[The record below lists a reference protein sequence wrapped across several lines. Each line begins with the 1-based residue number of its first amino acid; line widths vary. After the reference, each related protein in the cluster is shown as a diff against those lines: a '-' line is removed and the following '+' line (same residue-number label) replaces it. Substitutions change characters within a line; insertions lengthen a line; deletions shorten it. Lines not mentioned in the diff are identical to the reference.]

1 MSERYRIGVD
11 IGGTFTDLVMLD
23 TGTGRLYNDKVLTTP
38 RDPSVGVLEGIGRIL
53 AANGVS
59 ASEVEHVIHGTTLVA
74 NAVIEGRNRVVVSAA
89 TVARPTAVRYGFANY
104 TVVNLWNKEGLPA
117 APFRTDMPR

>member
-1 MSERYRIGVD
+1 HVGAGLVTAPE
-11 IGGTFTDLVMLD
+11 IGGGQLVGFTVAGDD
-23 TGTGRLYNDKVLTTP
+23 
-38 RDPSVGVLEGIGRIL
+38 GVF
-53 AANGVS
+53 V
-59 ASEVEHVIHGTTLVA
+59 VA